1 VLAGIVLAGIVL
13 FALALRIALFFGFGV
28 TADDFIYARMSNE
41 LARRGWEAVDPGA
54 GVNYRLGL
62 SVPVALLF
70 RAFGVNDVTY
80 VVYPLACSILSIVL
94 VFLLG
99 RRLIGNAVGLTAALL
114 LATCP
119 FDAVFA
125 STMTIDI
132 ITSCL
137 TAAAVLAFL
146 AARDASRGRAFAWQL
161 LGATAIFGAYMVKE
175 PALYVLPCLGAM
187 TLVRIRDLRVVR
199 RDVAFFAV
207 AGVVLAT
214 TVVADWWLTGDPLN
228 RYRVQWPQSGAAS
241 GALSNILLE
250 YPRWIW
256 LRTLEDG
263 AMQFG
268 YLFWV
273 LIPALVYVV
282 VRRVPGTSVPL
293 LWLLV
298 MVVLLEFLPK
308 QLHPFTL
315 SPRYPRYAHAWLVP
329 ASLIVAAA
337 LEDVRRWRAGVFWVA
352 LAILGTSGVVEAAI
366 LHRRWIEPVT
376 DRNEASRF
384 LTSLPPKAVWSDFW
398 LTSRYAFDMQ
408 YAPTLNI
415 PGDLRGKPLQL
426 GVIEKNDLE
435 TLWSIPEGYVVT
447 GGSRGW
453 VAMSSV
459 LNLRG
464 HEPPATWRLL
474 EEIDHPFRPWRLEPL
489 RIWEV
494 RPHDGASPPDPG
506 TARGPLSR

>member
-1 VLAGIVLAGIVL
+1 MLAGIVL
-13 FALALRIALFFGFGV
+13 FALALRIAFFFGFGA
-28 TADDFIYARMSNE
+28 TADDIIYAAMSND
-41 LARRGWEAVDPGA
+41 LARRGWEAVDPRA

-146 AARDASRGRAFAWQL
+146 AARDASRSGAFGWQL

-187 TLVRIRDLRVVR
+187 TLVRIRDGRVVR

-214 TVVADWWLTGDPLN
+214 TVVADWWVTGDPLN
-228 RYRVQWPQSGAAS
+228 RFHVQLPQSGAAL
-241 GALSNILLE
+241 GALRHTLLE

-256 LRTLEDG
+256 LRAWGGT
-263 AMQFG
+263 MQFG
-268 YLFWV
+268 YLFWA

-315 SPRYPRYAHAWLVP
+315 SPRYVRYLHAWLVP
-329 ASLIVAAA
+329 ASLIIAAA
-337 LEDVRRWRAGVFWVA
+337 LEDVRRWRAAVFWVA
-352 LAILGTSGVVEAAI
+352 LAILGASGLVEATI
-366 LHRRWIEPVT
+366 LHRWLIDPVT
-376 DRNEASRF
+376 DRNDASRF

-408 YAPTLNI
+408 YVQTLHI
-415 PGDLRGKPLQL
+415 PSDLHGKPLQIE
-426 GVIEKNDLE
+426 VIEKNDLE
-435 TLWSIPEGYVVT
+435 TLWTIPEGYVVT
-447 GGSRGW
+447 GGSRGE
-453 VAMSSV
+453 VGMFSV

-464 HEPPATWRLL
+464 HQPPATWTLL
-474 EEIDHPFRPWRLEPL
+474 EEIDRPLRPWRLEPL

-494 RPHDGASPPDPG
+494 RPRDGATPPD
-506 TARGPLSR
+506 RE